1 MSCIRRY
8 LLGAAIAALVVSGA
22 RASEWSDT
30 DRALAVTALALHVAD
45 WSQTLRIIEPHN
57 GVREANPILGPYPS
71 RGDVN
76 AYFAGTALLMGVLAH
91 ALPEHRRGLLLGY
104 VAVGLVTVA
113 RNRIVFGVRVG
124 F

>member
-1 MSCIRRY
+1 MSRILRY
-8 LLGAAIAALVVSGA
+8 LAGAALAALVVSGA

-30 DRALAVTALALHVAD
+30 DRALAATALALHVLD
-45 WSQTLRIIEPHN
+45 WGQTLDIIKPHN
-57 GVREANPILGPYPS
+57 GVIETNPVLGPYPS

-76 AYFAGTALLMGVLAH
+76 AYFVGTALLMGVIAH
-91 ALPEHRRGLLLGY
+91 ALPEQRRGLLLGY

>member
-1 MSCIRRY
+1 MSRIRRY
-8 LLGAAIAALVVSGA
+8 LAGAAVAALVVSGA
-22 RASEWSDT
+22 RASEWNDT
-30 DRALAVTALALHVAD
+30 DRALAATALALHVAD
-45 WSQTLRIIEPHN
+45 WSQTLHIIKPHN
-57 GVREANPILGPYPS
+57 GLHETNPILGPYPS

-76 AYFAGTALLMGVLAH
+76 AYFVGTALLMGVVAH